1 MTWDEVLE
9 AAKQKR
15 YLYYKAPLDYR
26 PTLVSLSWN
35 VNHPRM
41 VRVIPPVTKG
51 PNGADPFWA
60 DESHLL
66 RFSLTR

>member
-1 MTWDEVLE
+1 MTWDEVIE
-9 AAKQKR
+9 AAKKGCC
-15 YLYYKAPLDYR
+15 LYYKAPLDYQ
-26 PTLVSLSWN
+26 PTLVLLSGYAN
-35 VNHPRM
+35 NPSR

-60 DESHLL
+60 DESHLA